1 MFIQIMQRIIS
12 LENKVLEQGDELED
26 LRGNLANLIR
36 LAVVE
41 KASKTTVDIKT
52 GDNEVKDVPFFVFC
66 SGKVS
71 HYRRPSVGELCLLV
85 NLGSGTNLN
94 NAVALM
100 GLPSSKYPAPTTKE
114 NEVMVDYG
122 NGMTELYDIESGKLV
137 AKYPG
142 GYEIHADSKQIGKNE
157 LEGDS
162 IQKGNQQ
169 IEGDTK
175 QKGNIEAT
183 KEISDGVRSMSED
196 RNLFNAHDHICSK
209 PGDPS
214 MPPGVNQ

>member
-1 MFIQIMQRIIS
+1 MFSQIMERIFS
-12 LENKVLEQGDELED
+12 LENKVLEQGDELEE
-26 LRGNLANLIR
+26 LRGNTANLIR
-36 LAVVE
+36 LAVVD

-71 HYRRPSVGELCLLV
+71 HYRRPSKGELCLLI

-100 GLPSSKYPAPTTKE
+100 GLPSTQYPAPTRNE
-114 NEVMVDYG
+114 NEVMTDYG
-122 NGMTELYDIESGKLV
+122 NGMTELYNIESGKLV

-142 GYEIHADSKQIGKNE
+142 GYEIHADSKQI
-157 LEGDS
+157 
-162 IQKGNQQ
+162 GNQQ

>member
-1 MFIQIMQRIIS
+1 MFSQIMERIFS
-12 LENKVLEQGDELED
+12 LENKVLEQGDELEE
-26 LRGNLANLIR
+26 LRGNTANLIR
-36 LAVVE
+36 LAVVD

-71 HYRRPSVGELCLLV
+71 HYRRPSKGELCLLI

-100 GLPSSKYPAPTTKE
+100 GLPSTQYPAPTTNE
-114 NEVMVDYG
+114 NEVMTDYG
-122 NGMTELYDIESGKLV
+122 NGMTELYNIESGKLV

-142 GYEIHADSKQIGKNE
+142 GYEIHADSKQI
-157 LEGDS
+157 
-162 IQKGNQQ
+162 GNQQ

-196 RNLFNAHDHICSK
+196 RNLFNAHDHVCSG
-209 PGDPS
+209 PGSPS
-214 MPPGVNQ
+214 SPPGVNQ

>member
-1 MFIQIMQRIIS
+1 MFSQIMERIFS
-12 LENKVLEQGDELED
+12 LENKVLEQGDELEE
-26 LRGNLANLIR
+26 LRGNTANLIR
-36 LAVVE
+36 LAVVD
-41 KASKTTVDIKT
+41 KASKTTVDITT

-71 HYRRPSVGELCLLV
+71 HYRRPSKGELCLLI

-100 GLPSSKYPAPTTKE
+100 GLPSTQYPAPTTNE
-114 NEVMVDYG
+114 NEVMTDYG
-122 NGMTELYDIESGKLV
+122 NGMTELYNIENGKLV

-142 GYEIHADSKQIGKNE
+142 GYEIHADSKQI
-157 LEGDS
+157 
-162 IQKGNQQ
+162 GNQQ

-196 RNLFNAHDHICSK
+196 RNLFNAHDHVCSG
-209 PGDPS
+209 PGSPS
-214 MPPGVNQ
+214 SPPGVNQ

>member
-1 MFIQIMQRIIS
+1 MFSQIMERIFS
-12 LENKVLEQGDELED
+12 LENKVLEQGDELEE
-26 LRGNLANLIR
+26 LRGNTANLIR
-36 LAVVE
+36 LAVVD

-71 HYRRPSVGELCLLV
+71 HYRRPSKGELCLLI

-100 GLPSSKYPAPTTKE
+100 GLPSTQYPAPTTNE
-114 NEVMVDYG
+114 NEVMTDYG
-122 NGMTELYDIESGKLV
+122 NGMTELYNLENGKLV

-196 RNLFNAHDHICSK
+196 RNLFNAHDHVCSS
-209 PGDPS
+209 PGSPS
-214 MPPGVNQ
+214 SPPGVNQ

>member
-1 MFIQIMQRIIS
+1 MFQTIINRILS
-12 LENKVLEQGDELED
+12 LENKVLEQGDELEE

-52 GDNEVKDVPFFVFC
+52 GDNDVKGVPFFVFC

-71 HYRRPSVGELCLLV
+71 HYRRPSVGELCLLI

-100 GLPSSKYPAPTTKE
+100 GLPSSQYPVPTTKE

-122 NGMTELYDIESGKLV
+122 NGMTELYDVESRKLV

-142 GYEIHADSKQIGKNE
+142 GYEIHADSKQIGD
-157 LEGDS
+157 L
-162 IQKGNQQ
+162 Q

-196 RNLFNAHDHICSK
+196 RNLFNAHDHISSK

>member
-1 MFIQIMQRIIS
+1 MFSQIMERIFS
-12 LENKVLEQGDELED
+12 LENKVLEQGDELEE
-26 LRGNLANLIR
+26 LRGNTANLIR
-36 LAVVE
+36 LAVVD
-41 KASKTTVDIKT
+41 KASKTTVDITT

-71 HYRRPSVGELCLLV
+71 HYRRPSKGELCLLI

-100 GLPSSKYPAPTTKE
+100 GLPSTQYPAPTRNE
-114 NEVMVDYG
+114 NEVMTDYG
-122 NGMTELYDIESGKLV
+122 NGMTELYNIESGKLV

-142 GYEIHADSKQIGKNE
+142 GYEIHADSKQI
-157 LEGDS
+157 
-162 IQKGNQQ
+162 GNQQ

-196 RNLFNAHDHICSK
+196 RNLFNAHDHVCSG
-209 PGDPS
+209 PGSPS
-214 MPPGVNQ
+214 SPPGVNQ

>member
-1 MFIQIMQRIIS
+1 MFQQIMERILS

-26 LRGNLANLIR
+26 LRGNLANIIR

-41 KASKTTVDIKT
+41 KASTTTVDIRT
-52 GDNEVKDVPFFVFC
+52 GDNEVKGVPFFVFC

-100 GLPSSKYPAPTTKE
+100 GLPSTKYPAPTTNE
-114 NEVMVDYG
+114 NEVMTDYG
-122 NGMTELYDIESGKLV
+122 KGMTELYNIDSGKLI

-142 GYEIHADSKQIGKNE
+142 GYEIHANSKHI
-157 LEGDS
+157 
-162 IQKGNQQ
+162 GNQQ

-183 KEISDGVRSMSED
+183 KEITDGVRSMSED
-196 RNLFNAHDHICSK
+196 RNLFNVHDHICSK
-209 PGDPS
+209 SGTPS
-214 MPPGVNQ
+214 ATPGVNQ

>member
-1 MFIQIMQRIIS
+1 MFQTIINRILS

-36 LAVVE
+36 LAVVD

-52 GDNEVKDVPFFVFC
+52 GDNEVKGVPFFVFC

-122 NGMTELYDIESGKLV
+122 NGMTELYNIESGKLV

-142 GYEIHADSKQIGKNE
+142 GYEIHADSKQIGD
-157 LEGDS
+157 L
-162 IQKGNQQ
+162 Q